1 MKEGPG
7 DGLSFAENVLGTV
20 SNPFAM
26 LLTSDA
32 VWSRV
37 LFQGFFQEVRK
48 YLNSHEAKIQ

>member
-1 MKEGPG
+1 VKEGPG

-37 LFQGFFQEVRK
+37 LFQGFFQEVWK